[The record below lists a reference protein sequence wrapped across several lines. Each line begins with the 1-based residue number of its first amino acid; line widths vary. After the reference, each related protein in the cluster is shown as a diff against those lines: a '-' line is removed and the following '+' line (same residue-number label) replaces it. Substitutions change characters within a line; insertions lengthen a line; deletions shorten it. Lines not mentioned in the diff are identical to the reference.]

1 MVKKNKKKTR
11 RQKFKLSISKKRYK
25 HLVEKKKNKKKMSLK
40 QRKELDQALY
50 VKYCQCLKKFE
61 VEGDKRG
68 YPICINSVYKNRGIT
83 PPKNAA
89 NNCKVVF
96 NKNI

>member
-1 MVKKNKKKTR
+1 MVKKTKKKSRKRT
-11 RQKFKLSISKKRYK
+11 FKLSISKKKYK
-25 HLVEKKKNKKKMSLK
+25 KLVDKYKNKQKMSLK
-40 QRKELDQALY
+40 QRKDLDQALY

-68 YPICINSVYKNRGIT
+68 YPICMNSVYKNRGIM

>member
-1 MVKKNKKKTR
+1 
-11 RQKFKLSISKKRYK
+11 
-25 HLVEKKKNKKKMSLK
+25 
-40 QRKELDQALY
+40 LDKALY

-68 YPICINSVYKNRGIT
+68 YPICMNAVYKNRGIT